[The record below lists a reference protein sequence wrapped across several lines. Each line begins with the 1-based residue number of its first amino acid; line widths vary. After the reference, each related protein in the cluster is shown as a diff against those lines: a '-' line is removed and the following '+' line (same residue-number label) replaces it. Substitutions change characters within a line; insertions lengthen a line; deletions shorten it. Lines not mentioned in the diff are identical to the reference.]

1 MQTFSHAVGESM
13 DGVSSISE
21 ENAAAVEEVTASTR
35 EMLGQLERASQMARN
50 LSEMAQGEQQLL
62 KKFRSAAPE
71 NT

>member
-1 MQTFSHAVGESM
+1 M

-71 NT
+71 NS